1 MIDKKTLDEETR
13 IYLRDLLDKSPEELD
28 DYQRAFLKAR
38 IDYLTSGEKE
48 TLSEVLD
55 KPVDEQKVREK
66 LMGEMPKEKQEEPKV
81 EPKEKQESPDIEKLK
96 ESVNL
101 DEKLKKFGIKK

>member
-13 IYLRDLLDKSPEELD
+13 KYLTDLLDKSPEELD

-38 IDYLTSGEKE
+38 FDYLTSGEKE

-55 KPVDEQKVREK
+55 KPVDAQRVREK
-66 LMGEMPKEKQEEPKV
+66 LMEEVPKEKQEEPKV
-81 EPKEKQESPDIEKLK
+81 ESEKPSLDELK
-96 ESVNL
+96 KSVNL
-101 DEKLKKFGIKK
+101 DEKLKNLGFKKK

>member
-81 EPKEKQESPDIEKLK
+81 ESEKPSLEKLK

-101 DEKLKKFGIKK
+101 DDKLEKLGFKKK